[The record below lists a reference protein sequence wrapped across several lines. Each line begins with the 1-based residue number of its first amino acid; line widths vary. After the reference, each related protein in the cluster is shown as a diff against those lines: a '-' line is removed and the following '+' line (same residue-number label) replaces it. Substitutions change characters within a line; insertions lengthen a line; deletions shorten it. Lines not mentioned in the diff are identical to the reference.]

1 MEWFKND
8 WFKSKKRKELEKE
21 LKDLKQE
28 NEELSTKANA
38 IVQKYSEDRL
48 YKNIFFSNGIVTLVM
63 NQGTVLTKT
72 GADASFV
79 DRIKNA
85 KTEDE
90 IFNMFFVVPVID
102 NNIDT
107 KEDKALVSSNLDI
120 LRNHKDF
127 KIVDNKVYFKDVS
140 LELPSIISSG
150 FIEILEKGAS
160 SVYNSLELSDQY
172 EALKMFWLK
181 LALNGIEQSR
191 LDLLNFCKN
200 NSVRITKNGNLVLY
214 RRIVTTGS
222 KDKSL
227 VTFVSQKYYEIKKW
241 KKSPKKY
248 WVITNPDGTLKL
260 LKYQP
265 RKNGSFTINGNL
277 SDLYKNLPTMKGN
290 TYTSAHNK
298 GKLTIKIGDIYRIDD
313 SEINLDNGLCAAGG
327 LHAAAVN
334 YDYSGFGDTPVVVL
348 VNPSK
353 AITVPKNE
361 TGKLRTTE
369 MFIACIND
377 KPHGVHFDEEALTS
391 FDEEYNNITID
402 ELEQAIKNKSFSPAS
417 VEDKVS
423 PITFVDLQNIKEML
437 NKRKVNI

>member
-21 LKDLKQE
+21 LQDLKQE
-28 NEELSTKANA
+28 NEQLTTKANA
-38 IVQKYSEDRL
+38 VVQKYTEDRL

-85 KTEDE
+85 KSEDE
-90 IFNMFFVVPVID
+90 IFNMFFVAPVVEIK
-102 NNIDT
+102 IDT
-107 KEDKALVSSNLDI
+107 IEERNLVTNNLNI

-127 KIVDNKVYFKDVS
+127 KIIDNKVYFKDVS
-140 LELPSIISSG
+140 LELPSIITSG
-150 FIEILEKGAS
+150 FIEILEKGLKVS
-160 SVYNSLELSDQY
+160 SVQEAVELSDQY
-172 EALKMFWLK
+172 EALRMFWLK

-214 RRIVTTGS
+214 RRIVTTGT

-227 VTFVSQKYYEIKKW
+227 VAFISQKYYDVKKW
-241 KKSPKKY
+241 KKSPKNY
-248 WVITNPDGTLKL
+248 WVITDDNGNLTL

-265 RKNGSFTINGNL
+265 RNNGLGNL
-277 SDLYKNLPTMKGN
+277 SDLYKNLPNMKSN
-290 TYTSAHNK
+290 SYTSSHNK

-334 YDYSGFGDTPVVVL
+334 YNYSGFGDTPVVVL

-377 KPHGVHFDEEALTS
+377 KPHGTHFDEEALTS
-391 FDEEYNNITID
+391 FDEEYNNKTIE
-402 ELEQAIKNKSFSPAS
+402 ELEEAIKNKSFSPAS

-423 PITFVDLQNIKEML
+423 PITFVDLQNIKDML